1 MAMMM
6 TRYTSAILAFAT
18 AALVSGAAL
27 AHAFL
32 DHALPAVGAT
42 VAQAPAEVTLWFTQG
57 LEVAFSGV
65 EVTNAAGQRFDTG
78 QVTLDPKDPQELHVP
93 LKALAPG
100 EYKVSW
106 HVLSV
111 DTHRTVGDFS
121 FTVGR

>member
-1 MAMMM
+1 MAM
-6 TRYTSAILAFAT
+6 TRHIPAIIAFTT
-18 AALVSGAAL
+18 AALVSVAAL

-42 VAQAPAEVTLWFTQG
+42 VAQAPTEVTLWFTQG

-65 EVTNAAGQRFDTG
+65 EVTNSAGQRLDTG

-93 LKALAPG
+93 LKPLQPG
-100 EYKVSW
+100 EYKVTW

-111 DTHRTVGDFS
+111 DTHRTIGDFS
-121 FTVGR
+121 FTIGR

>member
-1 MAMMM
+1 M
-6 TRYTSAILAFAT
+6 TRYTPAIVAFAT
-18 AALVSGAAL
+18 AALVSGAAF

-42 VAQAPAEVTLWFTQG
+42 VAQPPTELTLWFTQA
-57 LEVAFSGV
+57 LEMAFTGV
-65 EVTNAAGQRFDTG
+65 EVTNAAGQRVDTG

-93 LKALAPG
+93 LRPLQPG
-100 EYKVSW
+100 EYKVTW
-106 HVLSV
+106 HALSV

>member
-1 MAMMM
+1 MAMIRH
-6 TRYTSAILAFAT
+6 TPAIIAFAT

-42 VAQAPAEVTLWFTQG
+42 VARAPTEVTLWFTQA

-65 EVTNAAGQRFDTG
+65 EVTNASGQRFDTG
-78 QVTLDPKDPQELHVP
+78 QATIDPKDPQELHVP
-93 LKALAPG
+93 LKALPPG
-100 EYKVSW
+100 DYKVSW
-106 HVLSV
+106 HALSV

>member
-1 MAMMM
+1 MAM
-6 TRYTSAILAFAT
+6 TRYTPAIIAFAT

-42 VAQAPAEVTLWFTQG
+42 VAQSPPELTLWFTQA
-57 LEVAFSGV
+57 LEMAFTGV
-65 EVTNAAGQRFDTG
+65 EVTNAAGQRVDTG
-78 QVTLDPKDPQELHVP
+78 QATLDPKDPQELHVP
-93 LKALAPG
+93 LRPLPPG
-100 EYKVSW
+100 DYKVSW
-106 HVLSV
+106 HALSV

>member
-1 MAMMM
+1 MAM
-6 TRYTSAILAFAT
+6 TRYTPAIFAFAT

-42 VAQAPAEVTLWFTQG
+42 VAQAPTEVIIWFTQQ
-57 LEVAFSGV
+57 LEPAFTGCA
-65 EVTNAAGQRFDTG
+65 VTDAAGQRVDTG
-78 QVTLDPKDPQELHVP
+78 QVTIDPKDPQELHVP

-106 HVLSV
+106 HALSV

>member
-1 MAMMM
+1 M
-6 TRYTSAILAFAT
+6 TRHTPAIIAFAT

-42 VAQAPAEVTLWFTQG
+42 VAQAPAEVTIWFTQG
-57 LEVAFSGV
+57 LEAAFTGA

-78 QVTLDPKDPQELHVP
+78 QVAIDPKDPQELHVP
-93 LKALAPG
+93 LRPLQPG
-100 EYKVSW
+100 EYKVTW
-106 HVLSV
+106 HALSV
-111 DTHRTVGDFS
+111 DTHRTTGDFS

>member
-1 MAMMM
+1 M
-6 TRYTSAILAFAT
+6 TRRIPAIIAFAA
-18 AALVSGAAL
+18 AALVSVAAQ

-57 LEVAFSGV
+57 LEPAFAGCA
-65 EVTNAAGQRFDTG
+65 VTNAAGQRVDTG
-78 QVTLDPKDPQELHVP
+78 QVTVDPKDPQELHVP
-93 LKALAPG
+93 LKAVPSG

-106 HVLSV
+106 HVVSV

>member
-1 MAMMM
+1 MAMI
-6 TRYTSAILAFAT
+6 RYSPAIVAFA
-18 AALVSGAAL
+18 AAVVVSGTAL

-42 VAQAPAEVTLWFTQG
+42 VTQAPTEVTLWFTQA
-57 LEVAFSGV
+57 LEPSFTGCA
-65 EVTNAAGQRFDTG
+65 VTNAAGQRVDTG
-78 QVTLDPKDPQELHVP
+78 QVMVDPKDPQELHVP
-93 LKALAPG
+93 LKALTPG

-121 FTVGR
+121 FTLGR

>member
-1 MAMMM
+1 MAM
-6 TRYTSAILAFAT
+6 TRHIPAIIALTT

-42 VAQAPAEVTLWFTQG
+42 VAQAPTEITLWFTQA
-57 LEVAFSGV
+57 LEVAFTGV

-78 QVTLDPKDPQELHVP
+78 QATIDPKDPQELHVP
-93 LKALAPG
+93 LKPLQPG

-106 HVLSV
+106 HALSV
-111 DTHRTVGDFS
+111 DTHRTTGDFG